1 MERVAA
7 IDFFAVRTE
16 LLTQHRRASRGGDTA
31 GTIYADID
39 NHNDVTLKFGGA
51 GDGEVQGKAV
61 VVWRGEGRKRTGE
74 QGRACR
80 ALRGDAVRAR
90 PCPDAFAFSREVLV
104 CRSWSQSVSRH
115 GRARA
120 RRFAVGYLSRE
131 LIPREFVSINNSTV
145 IA

>member
-16 LLTQHRRASRGGDTA
+16 LLTQRRESRGGGRGA
-31 GTIYADID
+31 HCRGGPID
-39 NHNDVTLKFGGA
+39 HNDVTLKFGGA

>member
-31 GTIYADID
+31 GIYAD

-80 ALRGDAVRAR
+80 LPRRSAETRSERDRVPMRSRFRL
-90 PCPDAFAFSREVLV
+90 FA
-104 CRSWSQSVSRH
+104 
-115 GRARA
+115 
-120 RRFAVGYLSRE
+120 
-131 LIPREFVSINNSTV
+131 
-145 IA
+145 